1 MLRVVTMS
9 HDYSA
14 YDPSIH
20 EELKKINW
28 DAVLPSVLKYAVWR
42 TKKFGWLGEKVDPE
56 ALVQEA
62 IARVYGIGT
71 NGTYRN
77 WDREACPDIAVLL
90 IGIIR
95 SMTSHMAEHEAGFPK
110 ESLFLEDGSP
120 KDSKL
125 FVSADETAGV
135 IKPKTPEDELIEAEN
150 LQSLMSVLDSLGA
163 EDEDLGMVILCIEDG
178 ISRPR
183 FIARETGFEIDKV
196 NNLMKKLRRKFKRF
210 NPKIREQ
217 SSKERREEWA

>member
-1 MLRVVTMS
+1 MS
-9 HDYSA
+9 HDSGA

-20 EELKKINW
+20 EELKKVNW

-42 TKKFGWLGEKVDPE
+42 TKNFEWLGEKVDPE

-77 WDREACPDIAVLL
+77 WEREACPDIAVFLM
-90 IGIIR
+90 GIIR
-95 SMTSHMAEHEAGFPK
+95 SMTSHTAEHEAGFPK

-125 FVSADETAGV
+125 FASADETAGV
-135 IKPKTPEDELIEAEN
+135 IKPKMPEDELIDAKN
-150 LQSLMSVLDSLGA
+150 LQSLMKVLDSLGA

-183 FIARETGFEIDKV
+183 FIARETEFKIEKV
-196 NNLMKKLRRKFKRF
+196 NNLLKKLRRKLKRF